1 MLKEIWKDV
10 KGFESYYQISN
21 YGKVKSL
28 SRICRANTCGIRN
41 IKEKILSMCQ
51 SKNGYYTVI
60 LCKNGK
66 HKSVSIHRLVAETF
80 IPNPENK
87 KEVNHK
93 DENKLNNYVGNLE
106 WCDRVY
112 NANFGTGVERCAK
125 QKFKPVA
132 MIELETNKVLKTFIS
147 QKEASKIMKIS
158 NKNISSVCRG
168 KRNEAG
174 GYKWKF
180 LSEVNN
186 EN

>member
-1 MLKEIWKDV
+1 MNRYKRCGNTLKLYNDIILK
-10 KGFESYYQISN
+10 Q
-21 YGKVKSL
+21 GKVD
-28 SRICRANTCGIRN
+28 
-41 IKEKILSMCQ
+41 
-51 SKNGYYTVI
+51 GYKTI
-60 LCKNGK
+60 QLCKDGIA
-66 HKSVSIHRLVAETF
+66 KSFRVHRLVAEAF
-80 IPNPENK
+80 IPNPQNK
-87 KEVNHK
+87 SQVNHK
-93 DENKLNNYVGNLE
+93 DGDRTNNYVENLE
-106 WCDRVY
+106 WCDRIY

-186 EN
+186 GN